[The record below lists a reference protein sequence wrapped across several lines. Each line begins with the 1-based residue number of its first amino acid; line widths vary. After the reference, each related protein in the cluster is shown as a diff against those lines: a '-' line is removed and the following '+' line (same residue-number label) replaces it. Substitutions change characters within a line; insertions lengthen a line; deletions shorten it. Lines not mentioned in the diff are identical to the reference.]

1 MKNYSFENIRVLV
14 GDPNREVRDAVRG
27 GLYGHGFR
35 YIVVTDRMSVVEA
48 AVATNKVDLMV
59 CDTELPDGDLY
70 DLVYKIRHHELGDN
84 PFIVVTALITE
95 PTPKMVKKIFDA
107 GCDDLIQKPISTGLL
122 FERVLNLAR
131 NRKPFVVTSDYI
143 GPNRRAK
150 PRPGTQQNPEIDVPN
165 PLTAKATD
173 DTSTEDLQAEI
184 DRVVNVLNE
193 QKMERHA
200 YQINYLV
207 ERVMPLYEDGTADES
222 VTPNLDRLLYVSED
236 ISRRLQ
242 GTRYDHVGELCQS
255 MVNVVSA
262 VRQAPLSP
270 DAKDIALL
278 PALAE
283 AIKCAFQPQEH
294 DVVALANDISAT
306 VKERTSKDAGRQV
319 A

>member
-1 MKNYSFENIRVLV
+1 MENYSFENIRVLV
-14 GDPNREVRDAVRG
+14 GDPNREVRDAIRG
-27 GLYGHGFR
+27 GLYGQGFR
-35 YIVVTDRMSVVEA
+35 YIMVTDRMSVVET

-70 DLVYKIRHHELGDN
+70 DLVHKIRHHELGDN
-84 PFIVVTALITE
+84 PFILVTALITA

-143 GPNRRAK
+143 GPDRRAK
-150 PRPGTQQNPEIDVPN
+150 TWPGTQQIPLIEVPN
-165 PLTAKATD
+165 PLKVKAMD
-173 DTSTEDLQAEI
+173 DTSAEDLQADI
-184 DRVVNVLNE
+184 DRVANVLNE

-207 ERVMPLYEDGTADES
+207 ERIVPLYEDGSADES
-222 VTPNLDRLLYVSED
+222 VISHLDRLLYVSED
-236 ISRRLQ
+236 ISRRLE

-255 MVNVVSA
+255 MVNVVRA

-278 PALAE
+278 PALAQ
-283 AIKCAFQPQEH
+283 AIECAFESKEN
-294 DVVALANDISAT
+294 VAELAHDISDT
-306 VKERTSKDAGRQV
+306 VKRRTAKDARQNV

>member
-1 MKNYSFENIRVLV
+1 MENFSFENIRVLV
-14 GDPNREVRDAVRG
+14 GDPNREIRDAVRG

-35 YIVVTDRMSVVEA
+35 YIIVTARMSVVET
-48 AVATNKVDLMV
+48 AVATNSVDLMI
-59 CDTELPDGDLY
+59 CDTELPDGDFY
-70 DLVYKIRHHELGDN
+70 DLVYRIRHHELGDN

-95 PTPKMVKKIFDA
+95 PTPNMVKKIFDA
-107 GCDDLIQKPISTGLL
+107 GCDDLVPKPISTGLL
-122 FERVLNLAR
+122 FERVVNLAR

-143 GPNRRAK
+143 GPNRRAG
-150 PRPGTQQNPEIDVPN
+150 PRSGIQQDHEIDVPN
-165 PLTAKATD
+165 PLKAKAAD
-173 DTSTEDLQAEI
+173 DASAEDLQAEI
-184 DRVVNVLNE
+184 DRVANLLNE

-207 ERVMPLYEDGTADES
+207 ECVVSLYEDGTADES
-222 VTPNLDRLLYVSED
+222 VTPHLDRLLYVSED

-255 MVNVVSA
+255 MVNVVRA

-278 PALAE
+278 PALAQ
-283 AIKCAFQPQEH
+283 AIKCAFEPKEN
-294 DVVALANDISAT
+294 VAELAHDISES
-306 VKERTSKDAGRQV
+306 VKRRTAKDARQNV

>member
-1 MKNYSFENIRVLV
+1 MEKHSFENIRVLV
-14 GDPNREVRDAVRG
+14 GDPNGDVRDGIRG
-27 GLYGHGFR
+27 GLYGQGFR
-35 YIVVTDRMSVVEA
+35 YIMVTDKMSVVET
-48 AVATNKVDLMV
+48 AVATNSVDLMI
-59 CDTELPDGDLY
+59 CETELPDGDLY
-70 DLVYKIRHHELGDN
+70 DLVHKIRHHELGDN

-107 GCDDLIQKPISTGLL
+107 GCDDLIPKPISTGLL

-165 PLTAKATD
+165 PLTAKAAD
-173 DTSTEDLQAEI
+173 DTSAEDLQAEI
-184 DRVVNVLNE
+184 DKVANVLNE

-207 ERVMPLYEDGTADES
+207 ERIVPLYEDGTADES
-222 VTPNLDRLLYVSED
+222 VISHLDRLLYVSED
-236 ISRRLQ
+236 INRRLE
-242 GTRYDHVGELCQS
+242 GTRYHHVGELCLS
-255 MVNVVSA
+255 MVNVVRA

-270 DAKDIALL
+270 DRKDISLL
-278 PALAE
+278 PALAQ
-283 AIKCAFQPQEH
+283 AIKCAFQPKEN
-294 DVVALANDISAT
+294 VAELAHDISES
-306 VKERTSKDAGRQV
+306 VKRRTGRDRRRRV

>member
-1 MKNYSFENIRVLV
+1 MENFSFENIRVLI
-14 GDPNREVRDAVRG
+14 GDPNREIRDAVRG

-35 YIVVTDRMSVVEA
+35 YIIVTDRMSVVET
-48 AVATNKVDLMV
+48 AVATNRVDLLV
-59 CDTELPDGDLY
+59 CDIDLPHGDLY
-70 DLVYKIRHHELGDN
+70 DLVYRIRHHELGDN

-107 GCDDLIQKPISTGLL
+107 GCDDLIPKPISTGLL

-150 PRPGTQQNPEIDVPN
+150 PRPGTQQIPQIDVPN
-165 PLTAKATD
+165 PLKAKAAD
-173 DTSTEDLQAEI
+173 DVSAEDIQAEI
-184 DRVVNVLNE
+184 DSVANVLNE

-222 VTPNLDRLLYVSED
+222 VTPHLDRLLYVSED

-255 MVNVVSA
+255 MVNVVRA

-270 DAKDIALL
+270 DRKDIALL
-278 PALAE
+278 PALAQ

-294 DVVALANDISAT
+294 VVALANDISAT
-306 VKERTSKDAGRQV
+306 VKARTSKDVRRQV

>member
-1 MKNYSFENIRVLV
+1 MDNYSFENIRVLV
-14 GDPNREVRDAVRG
+14 GDPNREVRDGIRG
-27 GLYGHGFR
+27 GLYGQGFR
-35 YIVVTDRMSVVEA
+35 YIMVTDRMSAIET

-70 DLVYKIRHHELGDN
+70 DVVYKIRHNELGDN
-84 PFIVVTALITE
+84 PFILVTALITA

-107 GCDDLIQKPISTGLL
+107 GCDDLIPKPISTGLL

-150 PRPGTQQNPEIDVPN
+150 LRPGTQQIPGIEVPN
-165 PLTAKATD
+165 PLSAGS
-173 DTSTEDLQAEI
+173 DTNAEDLQAEI

-200 YQINYLV
+200 FQINYLV
-207 ERVMPLYEDGTADES
+207 ERIVPLYEDGTADES
-222 VTPNLDRLLYVSED
+222 IVPHLDRLLYVSED
-236 ISRRLQ
+236 ISRRLE
-242 GTRYDHVGELCQS
+242 GTRYQHVGELCQS
-255 MVNVVSA
+255 MVNVVKA

-270 DAKDIALL
+270 DRKDVALM
-278 PALAE
+278 PALAQ
-283 AIKCAFQPQEH
+283 AVMCAFRPQA
-294 DVVALANDISAT
+294 DVVALSRDISAT
-306 VKERTSKDAGRQV
+306 VQRRTAKDTDRQV